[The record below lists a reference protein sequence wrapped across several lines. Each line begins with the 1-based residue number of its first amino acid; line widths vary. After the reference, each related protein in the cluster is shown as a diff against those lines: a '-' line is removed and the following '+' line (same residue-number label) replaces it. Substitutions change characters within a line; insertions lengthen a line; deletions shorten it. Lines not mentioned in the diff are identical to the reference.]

1 MKIMRQ
7 SMAVIL
13 GITCILAGSAITPT
27 RVEAADAPTITFLQT
42 IDKTYDGT
50 SVDDPSVSTNSD
62 GTLSYAYYEG
72 SSASGTPMS
81 TKPKDAGTYTVV
93 ASTAASDHYA
103 ASSASKTFTIAQRKV
118 TLGMFTSKTG
128 DDVTVTAIVENALEA
143 AGTIQFSADAVGT
156 FGTVNVIPN
165 GEFYQASATFSTNS
179 STSVK
184 ITATYSG
191 SKNYKASTAERAI
204 YKDKL
209 MRDVNFTDSNNK
221 VISNEFVVNAVYGGS
236 SRNCNALASTAAGQD
251 VWSYSIVSDDYHEA
265 DESNINTVTVD
276 AEGTI
281 GVVNAGTAYIEV
293 CLEDNSG
300 NTFGNTF
307 NSAYGY
313 VKVIVSPAP
322 LTVTV
327 SAALNGKT
335 ESTCT
340 YGDLDGISYDLS
352 YNDKDF
358 KTIGEG
364 KDTVY
369 NFMSGRG
376 SLQAASL
383 PATAGVGTYSI
394 GIQKKD
400 DISNKKPFLSR
411 NYAITCVPASFTV
424 TPRNLTV
431 TSSNVTSVW
440 GTEPS
445 SYAAPTVTG
454 LASFDTADNVCTAA
468 TVYSGKSYSSLDPG
482 TYPGVLTP
490 SVSFKS
496 TSMSANYKVV
506 PVKGTLTIAKAA
518 TTLTIDDASKV
529 YDGKPVSLKLNYDSR
544 VEVTPIITFLDIKS
558 NQTVSG
564 IPTEPGTY
572 QASAQITNS
581 KYFNYVTAE
590 ARTFT
595 ISKID
600 PVYTVD
606 DLSKTYDG
614 KEVVPAV
621 TSNTDASVTYRI
633 VYTNV
638 DTKEVLQNA
647 PVNAGNYSITVISQE
662 TAHYNAAEMTKL
674 FTIQQK
680 ESTPVVPTL
689 PNVKN
694 EAGSTLSEVTLPKG
708 WTWDDP
714 KTALTDG
721 TMRANA
727 TYTPEDVKD
736 YTRVTTPLTFTVE
749 AASATSADNNE
760 NAGSVDTSTGSEIG
774 EEAWILLAACLT
786 GIGALVLKKRY
797 QA

>member
-1 MKIMRQ
+1 
-7 SMAVIL
+7 
-13 GITCILAGSAITPT
+13 
-27 RVEAADAPTITFLQT
+27 
-42 IDKTYDGT
+42 
-50 SVDDPSVSTNSD
+50 
-62 GTLSYAYYEG
+62 
-72 SSASGTPMS
+72 MS

-191 SKNYKASTAERAI
+191 SKNYEASTAERTI

-236 SRNCNALASTAAGQD
+236 SRNCNALASTAEEQD

-265 DESNINTVTVD
+265 DESNKNTVTVD

-293 CLEDNSG
+293 YLGDNSG
-300 NTFGNTF
+300 NNF

-335 ESTCT
+335 EGTCT

-383 PATAGVGTYSI
+383 PATAGVGTYTI
-394 GIQKKD
+394 GIQKVGS
-400 DISNKKPFLSR
+400 SNYNNQFLSR

-424 TPRNLTV
+424 TQRDLTV
-431 TSSNVTSVW
+431 TSSDVTSVW

-482 TYPGVLTP
+482 TYPDVLTP

-572 QASAQITNS
+572 QASAQITKS
-581 KYFNYVTAE
+581 RYFNDVKAE
-590 ARTFT
+590 NMTFT

-621 TSNTDASVTYRI
+621 TSNTDASVTYKI

-638 DTKEVLQNA
+638 DTKEVLQSA
-647 PVNAGNYSITVISQE
+647 PVNAGNYSITVVSQE

-680 ESTPVVPTL
+680 ESTPVIPTL

-708 WTWDDP
+708 WNWDNP
-714 KTALTDG
+714 ETALTDG

-749 AASATSADNNE
+749 AAPATSADNNE
-760 NAGSVDTSTGSEIG
+760 NASSVNTSTGSEIG
-774 EEAWILLAACLT
+774 EEAWVLLAACLT